1 MYVQIQIWMS
11 IFDFMLQTHLNVYTV
26 IKIWK
31 KCIQRKEN
39 LHFVPHLWD
48 VLAWVPYVMLLCLY
62 NRHGD
67 TGWYW
72 GHRVVGLGNLPYWN
86 QPLSWSKSWKIL
98 DCKLPFFKYQ
108 STVHDFWK
116 VINTSDKHVTPTIT
130 FIWVNMSISNSGSL

>member
-1 MYVQIQIWMS
+1 MFI
-11 IFDFMLQTHLNVYTV
+11 
-26 IKIWK
+26 IKFRK
-31 KCIQRKEN
+31 KCIQSKEI
-39 LHFVPHLWD
+39 LHFVPHLWG

-108 STVHDFWK
+108 STVHEFWK
-116 VINTSDKHVTPTIT
+116 VINTSDKHVTCTTHYHFYMSEYVYQLFRKFIKSYDWT
-130 FIWVNMSISNSGSL
+130 FSFSHQYM

>member
-1 MYVQIQIWMS
+1 MFI
-11 IFDFMLQTHLNVYTV
+11 
-26 IKIWK
+26 IKLWK
-31 KCIQRKEN
+31 KCIQSKEI
-39 LHFVPHLWD
+39 LHFVPHLWG
-48 VLAWVPYVMLLCLY
+48 VLAWVPYVTLLCLY

-108 STVHDFWK
+108 STVHEFWK
-116 VINTSDKHVTPTIT
+116 SNQHFRQTCYHPLSLLYEWICISAIQEVYKVLWLNIFIPTPIYVTI
-130 FIWVNMSISNSGSL
+130 